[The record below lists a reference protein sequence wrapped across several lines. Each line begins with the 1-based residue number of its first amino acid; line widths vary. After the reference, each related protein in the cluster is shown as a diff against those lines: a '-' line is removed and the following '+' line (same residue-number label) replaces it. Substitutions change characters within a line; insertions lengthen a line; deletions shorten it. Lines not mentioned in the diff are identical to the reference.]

1 MKPDD
6 KPKKTTEDVFED
18 PRLFVVIGEEAFPR
32 TGLESAFIDYSGINT
47 ESTSMDVKQ
56 SETVT
61 YSEIMDSTR
70 VTSHCLCFMV
80 TKTITVCRC
89 NKMRPVCDCHG
100 YVRRSTGTTITTG
113 CSCAPVH

>member
-6 KPKKTTEDVFED
+6 KPKKTDDVFED
-18 PRLFVVIGEEAFPR
+18 PRLFVVIGEEAFPK

-47 ESTSMDVKQ
+47 ESASMNVKS
-56 SETVT
+56 SETLT
-61 YSEIMDSTR
+61 YFEMIDSTR
-70 VTSHCLCFMV
+70 VTQHCLCFMV
-80 TKTITVCRC
+80 TQKITICTC

-100 YVRRSTGTTITTG
+100 YVKKQSTGTTITTG